1 LIAIVDY
8 GIGNLAS
15 VRKAF
20 AKVGA
25 KAKVTSSPDEIAGA
39 EKVVLPGVG
48 AFGKAVEH
56 LAEQGLVE
64 QVRKAIAEGKPFLG
78 ICLGMQLLFEASEE
92 APGVKGLG
100 LLKGNVKRFEGV
112 PKVPQMGWNEV
123 RQAKSSPLFASIPE
137 SAFFYFVHSYYV
149 VPRDST
155 TVLAFSDYGG
165 EYAVAVGKDNVWGVQ
180 FHPEKSQAWGLAL
193 LKNFAELPCS

>member
-1 LIAIVDY
+1 MIAILDY

-15 VRKAF
+15 VQKAF

-25 KAKVTSSPDEIAGA
+25 GAKVTSSPDEIAGA

-48 AFGKAVEH
+48 AFGKAAEH
-56 LAEQGLVE
+56 LAERGLVE
-64 QVRKAIAEGKPFLG
+64 PVRKAIANGKPFLG

-100 LLKGNVKRFEGV
+100 IFKGEVKRFQNV
-112 PKVPQMGWNEV
+112 SKVPQIGWNEV
-123 RQAKSSPLFASIPE
+123 RQAKLSPLFASIPE
-137 SAFFYFVHSYYV
+137 AAFFYFVHSYYV
-149 VPRDST
+149 APQDRA
-155 TVLAFSDYGG
+155 TVLALADYGG
-165 EYAVAVGKDNVWGVQ
+165 EYAVAVGRDNIWGVQ

-193 LKNFAELPCS
+193 LKGFAGMPCS

>member
-25 KAKVTSSPDEIAGA
+25 EAKVTSSPDEIAGA

-56 LAEQGLVE
+56 FAEHGLVE
-64 QVRKAIAEGKPFLG
+64 PVSKAIADGKPFLG

-112 PKVPQMGWNEV
+112 PKVPQIGWNEV

-137 SAFFYFVHSYYV
+137 SAYFYFVHSYYV
-149 VPRDST
+149 VPRDSA
-155 TVLAFSDYGG
+155 TVLAFADYGG
-165 EYAVAVGKDNVWGVQ
+165 EYAAAVGKDNVCGVQ

-193 LKNFAELPCS
+193 LNNFAKLPCS

>member
-1 LIAIVDY
+1 LIAILDY

-25 KAKVTSSPDEIAGA
+25 VAKVTSSPDEIAGA
-39 EKVVLPGVG
+39 ERLVLPGVG
-48 AFGKAVEH
+48 AFGKAAEH
-56 LAEQGLVE
+56 LAEHGLAE
-64 QVRKAIAEGKPFLG
+64 PVRKAISDGKPFLG
-78 ICLGMQLLFEASEE
+78 ICLGMQLLFETSEE
-92 APGVKGLG
+92 APGIKGLG
-100 LLKGNVKRFEGV
+100 LFKGNVRRFEGV
-112 PKVPQMGWNEV
+112 TKVPQIGWNEV
-123 RQAKSSPLFASIPE
+123 RQARSSPLFASIPE

-155 TVLAFSDYGG
+155 SVLAFADYGG
-165 EYAVAVGKDNVWGVQ
+165 EYAAAVGKGNVWGVQ

-193 LKNFAELPCS
+193 LKNFAEMPCS

>member
-15 VRKAF
+15 VQKAF

-25 KAKVTSSPDEIAGA
+25 ESKVTSSSDEIARA
-39 EKVVLPGVG
+39 EKIILPGVG
-48 AFGKAVEH
+48 AFGKAAEHLVEH
-56 LAEQGLVE
+56 GLVE
-64 QVRKAIAEGKPFLG
+64 PVRKAISDGKSFLG
-78 ICLGMQLLFEASEE
+78 ICLGMQLLFETSEE

-100 LLKGNVKRFEGV
+100 LFKGNVKRFEGV
-112 PKVPQMGWNEV
+112 PKVPQIGWNEV
-123 RQAKSSPLFASIPE
+123 RQARSSPLFASIPE

-149 VPRDST
+149 IPWDST
-155 TVLAFSDYGG
+155 SVLAFADYGG

-193 LKNFAELPCS
+193 LKNFAEMPCS

>member
-1 LIAIVDY
+1 LIAILDY

-15 VRKAF
+15 VQKAF

-25 KAKVTSSPDEIAGA
+25 EAKVASSPNEIAGA

-48 AFGKAVEH
+48 AFGKAAEH
-56 LAEQGLVE
+56 LEAHGLVE
-64 QVRKAIAEGKPFLG
+64 PLRQAISDGKPFLG

-100 LLKGNVKRFEGV
+100 LFKGNVKRFEDV
-112 PKVPQMGWNEV
+112 PKVPQIGWNEV
-123 RQAKSSPLFASIPE
+123 RQSKSSPLFAFIPE

-155 TVLAFSDYGG
+155 SVLALADYGG
-165 EYAVAVGKDNVWGVQ
+165 EYAVAVGRDNVWGVQ

-193 LKNFAELPCS
+193 LKNFAEMPCF

>member
-1 LIAIVDY
+1 MIAIVDY

-15 VRKAF
+15 VQKAF
-20 AKVGA
+20 TKIGA
-25 KAKVTSSPDEIAGA
+25 EAKVTSSPNEIAGA
-39 EKVVLPGVG
+39 ARVILPGVG
-48 AFGKAVEH
+48 AFGKAAEH
-56 LAEQGLVE
+56 LAEHGFVE
-64 QVRKAIAEGKPFLG
+64 PVRKAISVGKPFLG

-100 LLKGNVKRFEGV
+100 LFKGNVKRFEGV
-112 PKVPQMGWNEV
+112 TKVPQIGWNKV
-123 RQAKSSPLFASIPE
+123 RQAKPSPLFASVPE
-137 SAFFYFVHSYYV
+137 AAYFYFVHSYYV
-149 VPRDST
+149 APQDRAT
-155 TVLAFSDYGG
+155 ILALADYGG

>member
-1 LIAIVDY
+1 MIAIVDY

-25 KAKVTSSPDEIAGA
+25 EAKVTSSPDEIAGA

-56 LAEQGLVE
+56 LAEHGLVE
-64 QVRKAIAEGKPFLG
+64 PVSKAIADGKPFLG

-112 PKVPQMGWNEV
+112 PKVPQIGWNEV

-137 SAFFYFVHSYYV
+137 SAYFYFVHSYYV
-149 VPRDST
+149 VPRDSA
-155 TVLAFSDYGG
+155 TVLAFADYGG
-165 EYAVAVGKDNVWGVQ
+165 EYAAAVGKDNVCGVQ

-193 LKNFAELPCS
+193 LNNFAKLPCS

>member
-25 KAKVTSSPDEIAGA
+25 EAKVTSSPDEIAGA

-56 LAEQGLVE
+56 LAEHGLVE
-64 QVRKAIAEGKPFLG
+64 PVSKAIADGKPFLG
-78 ICLGMQLLFEASEE
+78 ICLGMQLIFERSEE

-100 LLKGNVKRFEGV
+100 VFKGEVKRFRNV
-112 PKVPQMGWNEV
+112 FKVPQIGWNEV

-149 VPRDST
+149 VPRNSA
-155 TVLAFSDYGG
+155 TVQAFADYGG
-165 EYAVAVGKDNVWGVQ
+165 EYAAAVGKDNVWGVQ
-180 FHPEKSQAWGLAL
+180 FHPEKSQDWGLAL
-193 LKNFAELPCS
+193 LKNFAMLPCS

>member
-1 LIAIVDY
+1 MIAIVDY

-20 AKVGA
+20 AKIGA
-25 KAKVTSSPDEIAGA
+25 EAKVTSSPDEIAGA

-78 ICLGMQLLFEASEE
+78 ICLGMQLLFASSEE
-92 APGVKGLG
+92 APGMKGLG
-100 LLKGNVKRFEGV
+100 ILPGNVRRFRGV
-112 PKVPQMGWNEV
+112 TKVPQIGWNEV
-123 RQAKSSPLFASIPE
+123 HQTRTSPLFASIPE
-137 SAFFYFVHSYYV
+137 AAYFYFVHSYYV
-149 VPRDST
+149 APQDHA
-155 TVLAFSDYGG
+155 TVLALADYGG
-165 EYAVAVGKDNVWGVQ
+165 EYAAAVGKENVWGVQ

-193 LKNFAELPCS
+193 LRNFAELPCS

>member
-1 LIAIVDY
+1 MIAIVDY

-112 PKVPQMGWNEV
+112 PKVPQIGWNEV

-193 LKNFAELPCS
+193 LKNFADLPCS

>member
-1 LIAIVDY
+1 MIAIVDY

-25 KAKVTSSPDEIAGA
+25 EAKVTSSPDEIAGA

-56 LAEQGLVE
+56 LAAHGLVGPLR
-64 QVRKAIAEGKPFLG
+64 QAISDGKPFLG

-100 LLKGNVKRFEGV
+100 LFKGNVKRFEGV
-112 PKVPQMGWNEV
+112 PKVPQIGWNEA
-123 RQAKSSPLFASIPE
+123 RQTTSSPLFASIP
-137 SAFFYFVHSYYV
+137 SPSFFYFVHSYYV

-155 TVLAFSDYGG
+155 SVLALADYGG

>member
-1 LIAIVDY
+1 MIAILDY

-20 AKVGA
+20 AKIGVE
-25 KAKVTSSPDEIAGA
+25 AKVTSSPDEIAGA
-39 EKVVLPGVG
+39 AKLVLPGVG
-48 AFGKAVEH
+48 AFGKAAEH
-56 LAEQGLVE
+56 LAEHGLVE
-64 QVRKAIAEGKPFLG
+64 PVRKAIADGKPFLG
-78 ICLGMQLLFEASEE
+78 ICLGMQLLFETSEE
-92 APGVKGLG
+92 APGIKGLC
-100 LLKGNVKRFEGV
+100 LFKGNVKRFEGV
-112 PKVPQMGWNEV
+112 PKVPQIGWNEV

-155 TVLAFSDYGG
+155 SVLALADYGG
-165 EYAVAVGKDNVWGVQ
+165 EYAAAVGRDNVWGVQ

-193 LKNFAELPCS
+193 LKNFAEMPCS

>member
-25 KAKVTSSPDEIAGA
+25 EAKVTSSPDEIAGA

-56 LAEQGLVE
+56 LAEHGLVE
-64 QVRKAIAEGKPFLG
+64 PVSKAIADGKPFLG

-112 PKVPQMGWNEV
+112 PKVPQIGWNEV

-137 SAFFYFVHSYYV
+137 SAYFYFVHSYYV
-149 VPRDST
+149 VPRDSA
-155 TVLAFSDYGG
+155 TVLAFADYGG
-165 EYAVAVGKDNVWGVQ
+165 EYAAAVGKDNVCGVQ

-193 LKNFAELPCS
+193 LNNFAKLSCS

>member
-1 LIAIVDY
+1 MIAILDY

-25 KAKVTSSPDEIAGA
+25 EAKVTSSPDEIAGA

-48 AFGKAVEH
+48 AFGKAAEH
-56 LAEQGLVE
+56 LAAHDLVE
-64 QVRKAIAEGKPFLG
+64 PLRQAISDGKPFLG

-112 PKVPQMGWNEV
+112 PKVPQIGWNEV

-137 SAFFYFVHSYYV
+137 SVFFYFVHSYYV

-155 TVLAFSDYGG
+155 SVMAFADYGG
-165 EYAVAVGKDNVWGVQ
+165 EYAAAVGRDNIWGVQ

-193 LKNFAELPCS
+193 LKNFAELPCF

>member
-1 LIAIVDY
+1 MIAIVDY

-25 KAKVTSSPDEIAGA
+25 EAKVTSSPDEIAGA

-56 LAEQGLVE
+56 LAEHGLVE
-64 QVRKAIAEGKPFLG
+64 PVSKAIADGKPFLG
-78 ICLGMQLLFEASEE
+78 ICLGMQLIFERSEE

-100 LLKGNVKRFEGV
+100 VFKGEVKRFRNV
-112 PKVPQMGWNEV
+112 FKVPQIGWNEV

-149 VPRDST
+149 VPRDSA
-155 TVLAFSDYGG
+155 TVLAFANYGG
-165 EYAVAVGKDNVWGVQ
+165 EYAAAVGKDNVCGVQ
-180 FHPEKSQAWGLAL
+180 FHPEKSQDWGLAL
-193 LKNFAELPCS
+193 LKNFAMLPCS

>member
-1 LIAIVDY
+1 MIAIVDY

-25 KAKVTSSPDEIAGA
+25 EAKVTSSPDEIAGA

-48 AFGKAVEH
+48 AFGKAAEH
-56 LAEQGLVE
+56 LEAHGLVGL
-64 QVRKAIAEGKPFLG
+64 VRQAISDGKPFLG

-100 LLKGNVKRFEGV
+100 LFKGNVKRFEGV
-112 PKVPQMGWNEV
+112 PKVPQIGWNEV

-149 VPRDST
+149 VPRDSA
-155 TVLAFSDYGG
+155 TVLAFADYGG
-165 EYAVAVGKDNVWGVQ
+165 EYAAAVGKDNVWGVQ

-193 LKNFAELPCS
+193 LKNFAKLPCS

>member
-1 LIAIVDY
+1 MIAIVDY

-25 KAKVTSSPDEIAGA
+25 EAKVTSSPDEIAGA

-48 AFGKAVEH
+48 AFGKAAEH
-56 LAEQGLVE
+56 LAVHGLVE
-64 QVRKAIAEGKPFLG
+64 PLRQAISDGKPFLG

-100 LLKGNVKRFEGV
+100 LFKGNVKRFEGV
-112 PKVPQMGWNEV
+112 PKVPQIGWNEV

-149 VPRDST
+149 VPRDSA
-155 TVLAFSDYGG
+155 TVLAFADYGG
-165 EYAVAVGKDNVWGVQ
+165 EYAAAVGKDNVCGVQ

-193 LKNFAELPCS
+193 LNNFAKLSCS

>member
-1 LIAIVDY
+1 MIAILDY

-15 VRKAF
+15 VQKAF

-25 KAKVTSSPDEIAGA
+25 KAKVTSSPAEITAA

-56 LAEQGLVE
+56 LTDHGLE
-64 QVRKAIAEGKPFLG
+64 EPVRKAIAERKPFLG
-78 ICLGMQLLFEASEE
+78 ICLGMQLLFESSEE

-100 LLKGNVKRFEGV
+100 LFKGNVKRFEGV
-112 PKVPQMGWNEV
+112 SKVPQIGWNEV
-123 RQAKSSPLFASIPE
+123 RQARPSPLFASIPD
-137 SAFFYFVHSYYV
+137 SAFFYFVHSYFV
-149 VPRDST
+149 TPQDSA
-155 TVLAFSDYGG
+155 TVLGFADYGG
-165 EYAVAVGKDNVWGVQ
+165 EYAAAVGKDNVWGVQ

-193 LKNFAELPCS
+193 LKNFAEMPCS

>member
-1 LIAIVDY
+1 LIAILDY

-15 VRKAF
+15 VQKAF

-25 KAKVTSSPDEIAGA
+25 EAKVTSSPDEIEGA
-39 EKVVLPGVG
+39 KRLVLPGVG

-56 LAEQGLVE
+56 LTDHGLE
-64 QVRKAIAEGKPFLG
+64 EPVRKAIAEGKPFLG
-78 ICLGMQLLFEASEE
+78 ICLGMQLLFESSEE

-100 LLKGNVKRFEGV
+100 LFKGNVKRFEGV
-112 PKVPQMGWNEV
+112 TKVPQIGWNEV
-123 RQAKSSPLFASIPE
+123 RQARSSPLFASIPE

-149 VPRDST
+149 VPQDRASI
-155 TVLAFSDYGG
+155 LALADYGG
-165 EYAVAVGKDNVWGVQ
+165 EYAAAVGKGNVWGVQ

-193 LKNFAELPCS
+193 LKNFAEMPCS

>member
-25 KAKVTSSPDEIAGA
+25 EAKVTSSPDEIAGA

-56 LAEQGLVE
+56 LAEHGLVE
-64 QVRKAIAEGKPFLG
+64 PVSKAIADGKPFLG

-112 PKVPQMGWNEV
+112 PKVPQIGWNEV

-137 SAFFYFVHSYYV
+137 SAYFYFVHSYYV
-149 VPRDST
+149 VPRDSA
-155 TVLAFSDYGG
+155 TVLAFADYGG
-165 EYAVAVGKDNVWGVQ
+165 EYAAAVGKDNVCGVQ

-193 LKNFAELPCS
+193 LNNFAKLPCS

>member
-1 LIAIVDY
+1 MIAILDY

-15 VRKAF
+15 VQKAF

-25 KAKVTSSPDEIAGA
+25 EAKVTSSPDEIEGA
-39 EKVVLPGVG
+39 KRLVLPGVG

-56 LAEQGLVE
+56 LTDHGLE
-64 QVRKAIAEGKPFLG
+64 EPVRKAIAEGKPFLG
-78 ICLGMQLLFEASEE
+78 ICLGMQLLFESSEE

-100 LLKGNVKRFEGV
+100 LFKGNVKRFEGV
-112 PKVPQMGWNEV
+112 TKVPQIGWNEV
-123 RQAKSSPLFASIPE
+123 RQARSSPLFASIPE

-149 VPRDST
+149 VPQDRASI
-155 TVLAFSDYGG
+155 LALADYGG
-165 EYAVAVGKDNVWGVQ
+165 EYAAAVGKGNVWGVQ

-193 LKNFAELPCS
+193 LKNFAEMPCS

>member
-25 KAKVTSSPDEIAGA
+25 EAKVTSSPDEIAGA

-56 LAEQGLVE
+56 LAAHGLVGPLR
-64 QVRKAIAEGKPFLG
+64 QAISDGKPFLG

-100 LLKGNVKRFEGV
+100 LFKGNVKRFEGV
-112 PKVPQMGWNEV
+112 PKVPQIGWNEA
-123 RQAKSSPLFASIPE
+123 RQTTSSPLFASIP
-137 SAFFYFVHSYYV
+137 SPSFFYFVHSYYV

-155 TVLAFSDYGG
+155 SVLALADYGG